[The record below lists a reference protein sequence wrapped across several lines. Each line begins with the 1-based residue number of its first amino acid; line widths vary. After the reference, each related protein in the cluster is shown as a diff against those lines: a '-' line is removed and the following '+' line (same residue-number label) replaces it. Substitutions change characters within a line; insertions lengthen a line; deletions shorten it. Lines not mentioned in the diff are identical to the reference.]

1 MILLKNDEEYKL
13 MKKAGLILAETMNF
27 IGSMITP
34 GISAQKLDSEAYD
47 FIRKNGAE
55 PAFLGFDGYK
65 YTTCISIN
73 NEVIH
78 GLPIKSKILHQGD
91 IVSIDIGCS
100 YKGYFADMAK
110 TFPVGEID
118 EKRKLLIEVTEKSL
132 IMGINSIKVG
142 LHIGII
148 GHTIQTFVQENGF
161 SVVKSFVGHGIGLK
175 LHEEPQI
182 PNFGKSENGPLL
194 KRGMAIAIEPM
205 VNSGSDEV
213 ISLPDGWTVV
223 TKDGSDSA
231 HFEHTV
237 FVRDNFV
244 EILTLAT
251 WGFTEIWKIKTF

>member
-13 MKKAGLILAETMNF
+13 MKKAGSILAETMDF
-27 IGSMITP
+27 LESSIAP
-34 GISAQKLDSEAYD
+34 GVSAQKLDSEAYD

-55 PAFLGFDGYK
+55 PAFLGFNGYK
-65 YTTCISIN
+65 YTTCISVN

-78 GLPIKSKILHQGD
+78 GLPLKGKILNEGD

-100 YKGYFADMAK
+100 YRGYFADMTK
-110 TFPVGEID
+110 TFPVGKIS

-132 IMGINSIKVG
+132 NMGINSVRVG
-142 LHIGII
+142 SRIGEI
-148 GHTIQTFVQENGF
+148 GNTIQIFVQKNGF
-161 SVVKSFVGHGIGLK
+161 SVVKCFVGHGIGLK

-182 PNFGKSENGPLL
+182 PNFGESGNGPLI
-194 KRGMAIAIEPM
+194 KTGMALAIEPM

-213 ISLPDGWTVV
+213 ITLSDGWTVV

-237 FVRDNFV
+237 FVKDQSV
-244 EILTLAT
+244 EILTLSSQ
-251 WGFTEIWKIKTF
+251 GLK